1 MKRKIF
7 TFLVALFMLF
17 TITSCE
23 VYTHAT
29 TQDDIHVEAEADV
42 VRSNIS
48 FDVILRYGTPY
59 YRDGALLY
67 YVYRDIYYYP
77 FFYDNYWYVRAYR
90 RPFIHFD
97 HRPYFRPHKY
107 DYRFSPGHYRGFDRP
122 THRPHIRPT
131 NPNMGRPNGRPHG
144 RPTNP
149 NMGRPN
155 GRPNN
160 PNFGRPNGRP
170 TNPNMGRPNGRP
182 GPRPNMRPNNN
193 RGRFGK

>member
-59 YRDGALLY
+59 YRDGVLLY

-122 THRPHIRPT
+122 HNPNIGRPHGRPHNSNIDRPPHRPN
-131 NPNMGRPNGRPHG
+131 NPNMGRPNG
-144 RPTNP
+144 
-149 NMGRPN
+149 
-155 GRPNN
+155 
-160 PNFGRPNGRP
+160 
-170 TNPNMGRPNGRP
+170 
-182 GPRPNMRPNNN
+182 RPNMRPNNN

>member
-131 NPNMGRPNGRPHG
+131 NPNIGRPNG

>member
-90 RPFIHFD
+90 RPFIYFD

-131 NPNMGRPNGRPHG
+131 NPNIGRPNGRPHV
-144 RPTNP
+144 RPT
-149 NMGRPN
+149 
-155 GRPNN
+155 N

-170 TNPNMGRPNGRP
+170 MNPNMGRPNGRS
-182 GPRPNMRPNNN
+182 GSRPNMRPNNN

>member
-122 THRPHIRPT
+122 IHRPY
-131 NPNMGRPNGRPHG
+131 NPNIGRPHG
-144 RPTNP
+144 RPT
-149 NMGRPN
+149 
-155 GRPNN
+155 N

-170 TNPNMGRPNGRP
+170 TNPNMGRPNGRS
-182 GPRPNMRPNNN
+182 GSRPNNN